1 MNTLEEE
8 LNIIAIEIL
17 EEKPKIL
24 KLQEELINSKAPKTR
39 GNNVNIGFNFMK
51 FNQLT
56 YSFIRFYKI
65 SDISK
70 LSKESIE
77 VAKTFLDEIEEAKK
91 YIKQEEL
98 PKELTDFLNK

>member
-1 MNTLEEE
+1 MNTLEGE
-8 LNIIAIEIL
+8 LKLNALEIL
-17 EEKPKIL
+17 EETPKIL

-39 GNNVNIGFNFMK
+39 GDNVNIGFNFMK

-65 SDISK
+65 ADKSK
-70 LSKESIE
+70 LSQESIE

-91 YIKQEEL
+91 YIKQDAL